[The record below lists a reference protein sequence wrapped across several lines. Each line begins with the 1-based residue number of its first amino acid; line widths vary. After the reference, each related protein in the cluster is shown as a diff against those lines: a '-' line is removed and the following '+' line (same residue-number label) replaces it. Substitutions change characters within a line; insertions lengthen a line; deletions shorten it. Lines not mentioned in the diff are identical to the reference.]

1 MRYRETC
8 RPCSPFGDGAKAP
21 PNRAANSVQTNPR
34 RNRGFVYVEAVS
46 FRVYSGVLDSQS
58 PVGSHRQPQHL
69 LVKFAYMFGLADM
82 HGENIC
88 DVGTD
93 ADTARSGFML
103 HNRPYRAG

>member
-1 MRYRETC
+1 MFIAHMCGCFVNDTQFHQNNGIYMSTIDHGRARNS
-8 RPCSPFGDGAKAP
+8 CSQPRAVFRTP
-21 PNRAANSVQTNPR
+21 PQV
-34 RNRGFVYVEAVS
+34 
-46 FRVYSGVLDSQS
+46 D
-58 PVGSHRQPQHL
+58 L

>member
-1 MRYRETC
+1 MQ
-8 RPCSPFGDGAKAP
+8 SL
-21 PNRAANSVQTNPR
+21 
-34 RNRGFVYVEAVS
+34 RGRCESTAEPSSELGSDEPSAQPGVFVYVEAVS
-46 FRVYSGVLDSQS
+46 FRAYSGVVDSQS